1 VRKICPICKDERKPT
16 EAEKRLF
23 EENGF
28 DSNEIRSLYFGR
40 GCSACKGLGYFG
52 RTAIGELLSVNDT
65 IRDMIYKGAS
75 FREFREAA
83 LKAGTEPL
91 KRDGIKKVLK
101 GITTIEELER
111 VLG

>member
-1 VRKICPICKDERKPT
+1 
-16 EAEKRLF
+16 
-23 EENGF
+23 
-28 DSNEIRSLYFGR
+28 
-40 GCSACKGLGYFG
+40 
-52 RTAIGELLSVNDT
+52 
-65 IRDMIYKGAS
+65 MIYKGAS

-91 KRDGIKKVLK
+91 KRDGIKKVLR